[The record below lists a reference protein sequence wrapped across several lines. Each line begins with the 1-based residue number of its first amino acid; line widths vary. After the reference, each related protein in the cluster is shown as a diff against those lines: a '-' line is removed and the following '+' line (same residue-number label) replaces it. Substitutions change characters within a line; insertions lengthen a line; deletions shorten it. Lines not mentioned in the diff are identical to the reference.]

1 MAALINPG
9 HSSGFTNDR
18 PFSNKKL
25 VLVAKLEGCSDDI
38 NQAILIPRTDG
49 VISVSNDK
57 LVFVLYDRRCHKF
70 FTLLRSFHISEQF
83 AFG

>member
-9 HSSGFTNDR
+9 NSSSFGNDR

-25 VLVAKLEGCSDDI
+25 VLVAKLEGCSDDV
-38 NQAILIPRTDG
+38 NQAVLIPRIDG

-57 LVFVLYDRRCHKF
+57 
-70 FTLLRSFHISEQF
+70 
-83 AFG
+83 

>member
-9 HSSGFTNDR
+9 SSSGFGNDR
-18 PFSNKKL
+18 PFSSKKL

-38 NQAILIPRTDG
+38 NQAIIIPGIDG

-57 LVFVLYDRRCHKF
+57 
-70 FTLLRSFHISEQF
+70 
-83 AFG
+83 